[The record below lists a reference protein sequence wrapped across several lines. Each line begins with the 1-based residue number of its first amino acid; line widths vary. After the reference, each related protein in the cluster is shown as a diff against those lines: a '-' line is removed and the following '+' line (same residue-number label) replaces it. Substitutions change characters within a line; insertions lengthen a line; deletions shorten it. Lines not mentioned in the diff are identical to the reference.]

1 MFFVHG
7 IPRKL
12 HVKDYTLWKIRPCSS
27 ILEVRLALP
36 SKTRWQFYHLSYRTN
51 FTVHYKFALLFSR
64 RHLMMTLSSLMNTTV
79 AIWIFKRT
87 WPMRLMATSFKKVD
101 ELLSNPT
108 TSDLII
114 SRHDLVVKAYTV
126 RVHAEMM
133 AYLIEYVIHFECS
146 HCTVVSR
153 PREI

>member
-1 MFFVHG
+1 
-7 IPRKL
+7 
-12 HVKDYTLWKIRPCSS
+12 
-27 ILEVRLALP
+27 
-36 SKTRWQFYHLSYRTN
+36 
-51 FTVHYKFALLFSR
+51 
-64 RHLMMTLSSLMNTTV
+64 
-79 AIWIFKRT
+79 
-87 WPMRLMATSFKKVD
+87 MATSFKKVD